1 MVVADLSEQ
10 FTNLRAA
17 PNLYSVCDIQ
27 RNEVEKHP
35 ASMEIR
41 SQIFCIYSSRLNHLS
56 YKLIAWNLTSAV
68 ALASV
73 FAVGA
78 GADHAL
84 LDLGLV
90 D

>member
-1 MVVADLSEQ
+1 
-10 FTNLRAA
+10 
-17 PNLYSVCDIQ
+17 
-27 RNEVEKHP
+27 
-35 ASMEIR
+35 MEIR
-41 SQIFCIYSSRLNHLS
+41 SQTFCIYSSRLNHLS

-90 D
+90 DEAASVARVGLQLHLDFLLLDRYFHSTRR